1 MSNGND
7 RRRDEPVTNLKSGA
21 AMIKAAALRSSEGRQ
36 PRAEAI
42 GEGIR
47 LNEFAEGAIGSVSR
61 SRKCG
66 KADVADQIG
75 VGLRSVYDDVLSQ
88 PVPDR
93 FFDLLRQLERVGG
106 PQLKKDAQ

>member
-47 LNEFAEGAIGSVSR
+47 LNEFTEGAIVSR

>member
-7 RRRDEPVTNLKSGA
+7 RRGDEPVTKMKSGA
-21 AMIKAAALRSSEGRQ
+21 AMIKTAALRSSEGRQ
-36 PRAEAI
+36 PRSEAI
-42 GEGIR
+42 GEGIG
-47 LNEFAEGAIGSVSR
+47 LNEFAESAIIPIPR

-66 KADVADQIG
+66 KPDVADQIG
-75 VGLRSVYDDVLSQ
+75 GGLRSMYDDVLLQ